1 MNERGRFAPSP
12 TGELH
17 LGNARTA
24 LLSWLWARK
33 GGGGYAIRIEDI
45 DTPRVRPGMAEQQLA
60 ELAWLGLDWDGP
72 PVFQSQ
78 RSGLYEDA
86 LRKLGD
92 HVYECFCSRA
102 EIAAASAP
110 HGDEGPRYPGTCAS
124 LTRAQRA
131 ERRRTRS
138 PSLRLRVP
146 AGPLTFQDEI
156 AGHQSFDTQQL
167 VGDFVLRR
175 GDGIF
180 AYQLAVTVDDGVMGI
195 TQVLRGADLLS
206 STARQIL
213 LHRMLGQREPRW
225 AHVPLVMA
233 TSGERLAKR
242 DKSLSLAAL
251 KARGADPRLIVAHL
265 ARLSG
270 LDAPDRC
277 EHRELTEGCTLDRVP
292 RNSWPVGT
300 LLVQLARRLLR
311 P

>member
-24 LLSWLWARK
+24 LLSWLWART

-45 DTPRVRPGMAEQQLA
+45 DTPRVRPGMAEQQLE
-60 ELAWLGLDWDGP
+60 ELGWLGLDWDGP
-72 PVFQSQ
+72 PVFQSH
-78 RSGLYEDA
+78 RTSLYEEA

-92 HVYECFCSRA
+92 HVYECYCSRA

-131 ERRRTRS
+131 ERRRRRS

-180 AYQLAVTVDDGVMGI
+180 AYQLAVVVDDGAMGI
-195 TQVLRGADLLS
+195 TQVLRGADLLA

-213 LHRMLGQREPRW
+213 LHRLLGQREPRW
-225 AHVPLVMA
+225 AHVPLVIA
-233 TSGERLAKR
+233 GSGERLSKR
-242 DKSLSLAAL
+242 DKSLSLSAL
-251 KARGADPRLIVAHL
+251 RKRSVDPRQVVAHL

-270 LDAPDRC
+270 LAAPDAC
-277 EHRELTEGCTLDRVP
+277 EARG
-292 RNSWPVGT
+292 
-300 LLVQLARRLLR
+300 LLAGFSLSKLPLR
-311 P
+311 AAVRIDALPY